1 MTRATNSGHPGAGLY
16 ASSRKGGVSRSE
28 IRQAQDAIGARAT
41 PSMIARYLGR
51 CEADIRALMIDSTPT
66 ITASSQPGE
75 ANDNKALKAR
85 PWPES
90 EVKLLQVM
98 YEEAGAT
105 VHQIAG
111 ALDRTE
117 RAIEVR
123 IKQLGLIQPPD
134 EAA

>member
-16 ASSRKGGVSRSE
+16 ASSRKGGVTRSE

-51 CEADIRALMIDSTPT
+51 CEADIRALMFDTGP
-66 ITASSQPGE
+66 ALAAAEPRQ
-75 ANDNKALKAR
+75 ANDNQIPKAR

-90 EVKLLQVM
+90 EVNLLRLM
-98 YEEAGAT
+98 YEEAGAST
-105 VHQIAG
+105 LQIAA

-117 RAIEVR
+117 RAIETR
-123 IKQLGLIQPPD
+123 IKQLGLTQGRD
-134 EAA
+134 MAA

>member
-51 CEADIRALMIDSTPT
+51 CEADIRALMCDAAPAVVATEPR
-66 ITASSQPGE
+66 Q
-75 ANDNKALKAR
+75 ANDNQLPKAR

-90 EVKLLQVM
+90 EVNLLRLM
-98 YEEAGAT
+98 YEEAGAST
-105 VHQIAG
+105 LQIAG

-117 RAIEVR
+117 RAIETR
-123 IKQLGLIQPPD
+123 IKQLGLTQGRD
-134 EAA
+134 KAA